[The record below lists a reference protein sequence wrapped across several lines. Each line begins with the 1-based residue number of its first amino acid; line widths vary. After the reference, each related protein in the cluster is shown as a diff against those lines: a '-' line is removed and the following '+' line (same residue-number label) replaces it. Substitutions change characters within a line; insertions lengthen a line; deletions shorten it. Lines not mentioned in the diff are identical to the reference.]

1 MRRRIAAA
9 LLAALLLTGCAP
21 AAEPAAEPAEPA
33 GEPVY
38 MALTFDD
45 GPSPAWTPPAA
56 GGPFPA
62 GGQGHVLSG
71 GQSDRRPGGPGA
83 AYPAGGP
90 PDRQSLLRP
99 RGPDGPV
106 RRPGPGGPG
115 QMQPGP
121 GTGAGAGKLLAAA
134 PYGFISQEE
143 LRALGTPAICWSVDT
158 EDWKSRDVD
167 SILDIVLRRAGDGD
181 ILLLHDCYATSVT
194 AALEIVDR
202 LQPRGCGS
210 SQWRSCSPSRGCSL
224 PAGPCTAGCG
234 ANKTRILSKM
244 TMDAGPWGAYNR
256 ARFQKEQT
264 P

>member
-45 GPSPAWTPPAA
+45 GPSPAWTPRLLE
-56 GGPFPA
+56 G
-62 GGQGHVLSG
+62 LS
-71 GQSDRRPGGPGA
+71 RRGA
-83 AYPAGGP
+83 RATFFLVGSQIEGRE
-90 PDRQSLLRP
+90 DL
-99 RGPDGPV
+99 V
-106 RRPGPGGPG
+106 RR
-115 QMQPGP
+115 
-121 GTGAGAGKLLAAA
+121 
-134 PYGFISQEE
+134 IRQEGHQIGSHSFSH
-143 LRALGTPAICWSVDT
+143 RALTELSTADALADLEKCDRALRQVL

-202 LQPRGCGS
+202 LQPRGVRFVTVEELFAVKGVEPACGTLYH
-210 SQWRSCSPSRGCSL
+210 RVR
-224 PAGPCTAGCG
+224 
-234 ANKTRILSKM
+234 
-244 TMDAGPWGAYNR
+244 
-256 ARFQKEQT
+256 EE
-264 P
+264 